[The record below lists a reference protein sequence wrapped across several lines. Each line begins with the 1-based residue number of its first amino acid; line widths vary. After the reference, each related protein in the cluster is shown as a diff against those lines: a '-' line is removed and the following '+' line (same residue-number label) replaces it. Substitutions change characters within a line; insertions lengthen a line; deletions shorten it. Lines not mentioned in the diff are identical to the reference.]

1 MKKFS
6 ASFKLKNAT
15 FLSNDSNMDNKKQGI
30 INYIDPSI
38 ITYISKVQ
46 HEKDRPRKIASIGD
60 LDYKDSNINNGLN
73 DNIHVD
79 TDKKSKARRSLLYL
93 LNVMSGGTFCPEIN
107 NYFNELREMKNK
119 EIQDNKDNKEEP
131 KLEKG
136 LTNTSG
142 KDFSIKNPIKRIQT
156 LRDQLLNTPKQNQNP
171 SERFNY
177 HFKKREKDNDMGKI
191 DEKDENLQMKTYT
204 NDFGL
209 KDFENYYSV
218 EEIEK
223 NTQAQFSFTLNKQ
236 TQARMKLFKKEEE
249 NEKAKKHKKNNFEIK
264 KPNNKKISTVGN
276 GSFNSSNS
284 GKNNNANNTNAL
296 TQRKPSSFKKTKQE
310 ESKNASS
317 FFHVINR
324 KINEMKGIGE
334 IKEEMYNSSNTS
346 KK

>member
-6 ASFKLKNAT
+6 ASFRLKNAT
-15 FLSNDSNMDNKKQGI
+15 LLSTESQGENKKQGI
-30 INYIDPSI
+30 INYIDPTI
-38 ITYISKVQ
+38 ITYISKVH
-46 HEKDRPRKIASIGD
+46 HEKERPRKIASINEFD
-60 LDYKDSNINNGLN
+60 NKDININNGLN

-79 TDKKSKARRSLLYL
+79 TDKKSKARRSFLYL

-119 EIQDNKDNKEEP
+119 ENQENKENKEEP

-177 HFKKREKDNDMGKI
+177 HFKKREKDNEIEKI

-204 NDFGL
+204 SDFGL

-223 NTQAQFSFTLNKQ
+223 NTQTKFSFTLNKQ
-236 TQARMKLFKKEEE
+236 TQARMKLFKKDEE
-249 NEKAKKHKKNNFEIK
+249 NEKSKKNKKSTFEIK
-264 KPNNKKISTVGN
+264 KPNNKKA
-276 GSFNSSNS
+276 SSI
-284 GKNNNANNTNAL
+284 NNQSIPTAKK
-296 TQRKPSSFKKTKQE
+296 QSSFKKTKIE
-310 ESKNASS
+310 ESKNTPS
-317 FFHVINR
+317 FFNAIKG

-334 IKEEMYNSSNTS
+334 IKEEVYNSSNS
-346 KK
+346 SQK

>member
-107 NYFNELREMKNK
+107 NYFNELREMRNK
-119 EIQDNKDNKEEP
+119 ENQENKENKEEP
-131 KLEKG
+131 KLEKEG
-136 LTNTSG
+136 TNTSG
-142 KDFSIKNPIKRIQT
+142 KEFSIKNPIKRIQT
-156 LRDQLLNTPKQNQNP
+156 LRDQLLNNNKQSQNNT
-171 SERFNY
+171 ERFNY
-177 HFKKREKDNDMGKI
+177 HFKKREKENENEKI
-191 DEKDENLQMKTYT
+191 NEKDENLQIKTYT

-223 NTQAQFSFTLNKQ
+223 NTQTKFSFTLNKQ
-236 TQARMKLFKKEEE
+236 TQARNKLFKKEDD
-249 NEKAKKHKKNNFEIK
+249 EKLKKLKKGNFE
-264 KPNNKKISTVGN
+264 NKKINKKKISKSIN
-276 GSFNSSNS
+276 KNF
-284 GKNNNANNTNAL
+284 NNNNSNNQNKNSNLKKKNEEKKSVPTFFNAI
-296 TQRKPSSFKKTKQE
+296 KG
-310 ESKNASS
+310 
-317 FFHVINR
+317 
-324 KINEMKGIGE
+324 KINEMKEIGE
-334 IKEEMYNSSNTS
+334 IKEEPFISSNSS
-346 KK
+346 KQ